1 MTNIAPM
8 NIISSIT
15 GNLSEEDVKNFQFC
29 DREFMAYRRQAANAL
44 TMMVYYFGKIQEILS
59 DDDFEIYWSKYLG
72 ISKRTK
78 YKWLAAY
85 LRAKQKLS
93 DGEGNIDLQ
102 FFSRFSLTGIAM
114 LEDANDEVIEEIK
127 ARNPG
132 KEAITQKEIE
142 TVIKKFQD
150 QLSESKAIAEKAIAE
165 KEDAQ
170 RIAKRERED
179 SDKLQEKLTNE
190 RNANKVKMTEL
201 QQKLAMAQKQCEAA
215 TISRDRLSQELA
227 KEKEKEIKPEV
238 ITVEVD
244 KIPEGY
250 KSVQDAIKAEK
261 GRLREVTDVVA
272 HKEREA
278 QELDDTIA
286 SLEGEIAAIKAD
298 IERLTEE
305 KNSFESLFTAI
316 DSLIANWPHTLLQQ
330 IDTSNTALVTRMRT
344 YADTLDS
351 LTCQLRV

>member
-150 QLSESKAIAEKAIAE
+150 QLSESKAIAEKPSLKKKMHSALQNASV
-165 KEDAQ
+165 
-170 RIAKRERED
+170 RIP
-179 SDKLQEKLTNE
+179 TNY
-190 RNANKVKMTEL
+190 RKNLPMSVMPIRSKSLNSSKNSPWHKNNA
-201 QQKLAMAQKQCEAA
+201 
-215 TISRDRLSQELA
+215 RL
-227 KEKEKEIKPEV
+227 P
-238 ITVEVD
+238 
-244 KIPEGY
+244 PFP
-250 KSVQDAIKAEK
+250 
-261 GRLREVTDVVA
+261 VTD
-272 HKEREA
+272 
-278 QELDDTIA
+278 
-286 SLEGEIAAIKAD
+286 
-298 IERLTEE
+298 
-305 KNSFESLFTAI
+305 
-316 DSLIANWPHTLLQQ
+316 
-330 IDTSNTALVTRMRT
+330 
-344 YADTLDS
+344 
-351 LTCQLRV
+351 